1 MVLHCHGIMSEMQ
14 DVVANTPLLT
24 GKALKRAQAAMARL
38 VRVDHIDE
46 VSLRD
51 TFADHMAMVA

>member
-14 DVVANTPLLT
+14 DVMANTPLLT

-38 VRVDHIDE
+38 VRADQMDE
-46 VSLRD
+46 TALRD
-51 TFADHMAMVA
+51 TFANHMAMVA